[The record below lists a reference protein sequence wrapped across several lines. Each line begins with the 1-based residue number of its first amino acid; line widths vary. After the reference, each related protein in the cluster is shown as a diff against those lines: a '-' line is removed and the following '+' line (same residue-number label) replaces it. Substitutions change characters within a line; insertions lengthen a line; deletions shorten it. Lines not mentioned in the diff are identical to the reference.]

1 MNGKDGLGAFYVL
14 PNSDLNEV
22 KEAISKKNIAGE
34 NYRGVAGMCRIRVFL
49 YSRFDV
55 MFAKPSCIVF
65 LLFLAILRQC
75 AILSIYTSIGTPA
88 DRHQSGPQMTVL
100 YTSRHLGQYE
110 GKVFRSRIIW
120 FMILQYLIVSL

>member
-55 MFAKPSCIVF
+55 IFAKPSCIVF

-75 AILSIYTSIGTPA
+75 AILAIYTSIGTPA

-100 YTSRHLGQYE
+100 YTSRHLGRLT
-110 GKVFRSRIIW
+110 FRLGQGR
-120 FMILQYLIVSL
+120 V